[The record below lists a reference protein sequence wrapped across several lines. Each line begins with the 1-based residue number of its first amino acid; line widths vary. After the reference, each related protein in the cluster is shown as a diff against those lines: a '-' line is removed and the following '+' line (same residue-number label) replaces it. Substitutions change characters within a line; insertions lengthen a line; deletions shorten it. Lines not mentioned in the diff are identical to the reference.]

1 MQKMYDR
8 MQTQN
13 KDTRLY
19 DHKILNVVNE
29 LCMNYKIQP
38 NDILEMGTRKEGTIE
53 AKRLLVYYLSK
64 CKDVSHNK
72 MKKYINGM
80 HHATSIYHQKRLE
93 ELFKIEKKLQKLFL
107 QIVHKCDPEKLFEM
121 KKNPILKTELK
132 EYLYNNY

>member
-1 MQKMYDR
+1 
-8 MQTQN
+8 MQTQD

-19 DHKILNVVNE
+19 DHNILNVVNE

-53 AKRLLVYYLSK
+53 AKRLLVYYLLK

-80 HHATSIYHQKRLE
+80 HHATSIYHKKRLE
-93 ELFKIEKKLQKLFL
+93 ELFIIEKKLQKLFL

-121 KKNPILKTELK
+121 KKNEILKKELK

>member
-1 MQKMYDR
+1 

-19 DHKILNVVNE
+19 DHNILNVVNE